1 MAAASGERGI
11 ANLRV
16 RTRPNVVFKASVR
29 TPYPARA
36 AFNVREI
43 ICARHQ
49 RKQILQP
56 IRACAEDDD
65 RNTRCGDILLITKI
79 AIHRDEDL
87 EACVSHQAQE
97 VTVALTRPTLPRH
110 GGNSKP
116 GELTT
121 EPVGHALVE
130 QDALP

>member
-1 MAAASGERGI
+1 MAPHQSCFIKCSAS
-11 ANLRV
+11 L
-16 RTRPNVVFKASVR
+16 
-29 TPYPARA
+29 AR
-36 AFNVREI
+36 NVRDLADDHGGDHLF
-43 ICARHQ
+43 CARHQ

-65 RNTRCGDILLITKI
+65 RNTRRGDILLITQI

-87 EACVSHQAQE
+87 EACVSHQAEE

-130 QDALP
+130 QDASP